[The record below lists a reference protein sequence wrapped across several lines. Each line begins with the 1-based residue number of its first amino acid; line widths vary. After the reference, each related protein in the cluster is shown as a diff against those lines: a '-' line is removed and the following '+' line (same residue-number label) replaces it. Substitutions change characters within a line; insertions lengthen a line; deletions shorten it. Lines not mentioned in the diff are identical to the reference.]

1 MCGETFKRIIGGGAV
16 ITATKE
22 VVFDCAHM
30 LSGHE
35 GLCKNLHGHTY
46 KVQVTVG
53 QVTSG
58 GRDRLIPSGP
68 SASMVIDFKHLKEAL
83 NEVIVEPFDHAFV
96 FDMDRLHEI
105 DSFAVADVNAAEA
118 ALVMATR
125 THGLKTV
132 AFPGRPTAERMS
144 RYFGESL
151 VSALA
156 QCPDTKDIKVL
167 CVRVYETPTS
177 YAEWS
182 C

>member
-96 FDMDRLHEI
+96 FDMDIVVSCPHTT
-105 DSFAVADVNAAEA
+105 S
-118 ALVMATR
+118 ALD
-125 THGLKTV
+125 
-132 AFPGRPTAERMS
+132 
-144 RYFGESL
+144 ESL
-151 VSALA
+151 ESAVNLLRHRMWTGSHD
-156 QCPDTKDIKVL
+156 PDI
-167 CVRVYETPTS
+167 
-177 YAEWS
+177 
-182 C
+182 